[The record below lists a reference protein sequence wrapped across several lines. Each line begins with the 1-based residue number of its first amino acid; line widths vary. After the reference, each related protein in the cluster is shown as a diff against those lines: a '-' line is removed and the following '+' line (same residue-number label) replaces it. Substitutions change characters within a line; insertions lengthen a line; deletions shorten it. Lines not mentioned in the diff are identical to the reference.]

1 MRVRRLA
8 LRRGSGGGGRTRGGE
23 GIEREVEILED
34 ATVSLITERR
44 SSRPWGLEGGEPGAS
59 GADSL
64 IREDGEEI
72 ELSDKVTLAVKAG
85 EVLRICTPGGGG
97 HS

>member
-1 MRVRRLA
+1 LA
-8 LRRGSGGGGRTRGGE
+8 LRGG
-23 GIEREVEILED
+23 L
-34 ATVSLITERR
+34 S
-44 SSRPWGLEGGEPGAS
+44 GGEPGAS
-59 GADSL
+59 GANSL

-97 HS
+97 HG